1 MTQVEEDL
9 FRSKHC
15 VIKILQE
22 LWQILSTPTYYAE
35 LLTNRTDM
43 SLSQI
48 SSYNKG
54 YPYTQLIT

>member
-1 MTQVEEDL
+1 
-9 FRSKHC
+9 
-15 VIKILQE
+15 LQE